1 MSAAHGTISGVRL
14 FAAVRPPAA
23 VLDHLATALAGVGW
37 PGSGPS
43 GPGAVRWAA
52 RENWH
57 ITLTFYGEVP
67 DGALE
72 AVADS
77 LAERA
82 AAAGPIEV
90 RLRGAG
96 VFSGR
101 TLWVGTGGDTAGL
114 VSLCHAARDAGAEV
128 LGRAEERERARPHLT
143 VGRQVPVGRS
153 RRRPARGE
161 ADDLAHA
168 LAVYEGPTWEVTE
181 VLLVRSQPGR
191 GAGGGPLYEDLGT
204 FAVGRH

>member
-1 MSAAHGTISGVRL
+1 VRL
-14 FAAVRPPAA
+14 FAAVRPPA
-23 VLDHLATALAGVGW
+23 VVFDHLATALAGVGW
-37 PGSGPS
+37 PGTGPS
-43 GPGAVRWAA
+43 SPGAVRWTA

-57 ITLTFYGEVP
+57 ITLAFYGEVP

-72 AVADS
+72 PVAEA
-77 LAERA
+77 LAARA
-82 AAAGPIEV
+82 AISDPVEA

-101 TLWVGTGGDTAGL
+101 TLWIGTGGDTGGL
-114 VSLCHAARDAGAEV
+114 VALCHEAREAGAEV

-143 VGRQVPVGRS
+143 VGRQVPVARS
-153 RRRPARGE
+153 RRRPSRGE

-168 LAVYEGPTWEVTE
+168 LAVYEGPSWEVTE

-191 GAGGGPLYEDLGT
+191 GAGGGPLYEDLGSHV
-204 FAVGRH
+204 VGRH